1 MCRSSVA
8 PRAARARA
16 NSAGAPSPFGRTR
29 TPKVVSKKPRREK
42 RSRSA
47 RISRWRAWKN
57 ASDGNETDID
67 FGPKAY
73 SRRAGCVKPELAMAR
88 PGTRPKIRSRRP
100 AGRSP
105 SEPGRGT
112 PRNTAI
118 PHGCSSSF
126 RAPPPRRSTA
136 GLGPESWVALLGSGV
151 ERQGSLG
158 ELGSGTR
165 EGEEPRGLAQHD
177 GVDEEPPVPALGHDH
192 HLAAALPGPAVRAV
206 DRVRRRDEGVRGGED
221 GELLRWQRGREVG
234 RPERHQAAHAAR
246 ARHLDQEAGDEP
258 APAVADQVDLR
269 GTGGEADGVDQVAK
283 PGGEA
288 LVVEA
293 RWIRE
298 GREVAHAAPR
308 KVAAQGEEVRRVPE
322 QPVHQHD
329 RRRVRRAR
337 IEALALDDEAER
349 HRERRGGQRRNFGP
363 DHPQAGHP
371 PASPTAAS
379 RGPSSADLP

>member
-1 MCRSSVA
+1 MASSISRQATKRPSTTKSVST
-8 PRAARARA
+8 PARPSLTRTQSNTSKARA
-16 NSAGAPSPFGRTR
+16 NSAGAPSPSGRTR

-118 PHGCSSSF
+118 PHGYSSSF

-136 GLGPESWVALLGSGV
+136 GPGPESWVALLG
-151 ERQGSLG
+151 
-158 ELGSGTR
+158 T
-165 EGEEPRGLAQHD
+165 
-177 GVDEEPPVPALGHDH
+177 
-192 HLAAALPGPAVRAV
+192 
-206 DRVRRRDEGVRGGED
+206 
-221 GELLRWQRGREVG
+221 
-234 RPERHQAAHAAR
+234 
-246 ARHLDQEAGDEP
+246 GDEP

-269 GTGGEADGVDQVAK
+269 GTGGEADGVDQVAQ
-283 PGGEA
+283 PAGEA

-298 GREVAHAAPR
+298 GREVAHAARR
-308 KVAAQGEEVRRVPE
+308 KVAAQEEEVRRVPE

-337 IEALALDDEAER
+337 IEAIALDDEAER
-349 HRERRGGQRRNFGP
+349 NRERRGAQRRNFGP
-363 DHPQAGHP
+363 DHPQADHP
-371 PASPTAAS
+371 PPPRPQLQWA
-379 RGPSSADLP
+379 

>member
-1 MCRSSVA
+1 MASSISRQA
-8 PRAARARA
+8 PKRPSTTKSVSTPARPSLTRTQSNTSKVRA
-16 NSAGAPSPFGRTR
+16 NSAGAPSPSGRTR

-57 ASDGNETDID
+57 ASEGNETDID

-88 PGTRPKIRSRRP
+88 
-100 AGRSP
+100 
-105 SEPGRGT
+105 
-112 PRNTAI
+112 
-118 PHGCSSSF
+118 
-126 RAPPPRRSTA
+126 
-136 GLGPESWVALLGSGV
+136 LGSGV

-158 ELGSGTR
+158 ELVSGTR
-165 EGEEPRGLAQHD
+165 EGEEPRGLAQHG

-206 DRVRRRDEGVRGGED
+206 DRVRRRDEGVGGGED

-269 GTGGEADGVDQVAK
+269 GTGGEADGVDQVAQ

-308 KVAAQGEEVRRVPE
+308 KVAAQEEEVRRVPE

-329 RRRVRRAR
+329 RRRVGRTR
-337 IEALALDDEAER
+337 IEAIALDHEAER
-349 HRERRGGQRRNFGP
+349 HRERRGAQRRNFGP
-363 DHPQAGHP
+363 DHPQADHP
-371 PASPTAAS
+371 PPPRPQLRVGSRALPDACSVPDGEALVKENHEASTVVAKA
-379 RGPSSADLP
+379 RGGR

>member
-1 MCRSSVA
+1 
-8 PRAARARA
+8 
-16 NSAGAPSPFGRTR
+16 GAPSPSGRTR

-57 ASDGNETDID
+57 ASEGNETDID

-88 PGTRPKIRSRRP
+88 
-100 AGRSP
+100 
-105 SEPGRGT
+105 
-112 PRNTAI
+112 
-118 PHGCSSSF
+118 
-126 RAPPPRRSTA
+126 
-136 GLGPESWVALLGSGV
+136 LGSGV

-158 ELGSGTR
+158 ELVSGTR
-165 EGEEPRGLAQHD
+165 EGEEPRGLAHHG

-206 DRVRRRDEGVRGGED
+206 D
-221 GELLRWQRGREVG
+221 
-234 RPERHQAAHAAR
+234 
-246 ARHLDQEAGDEP
+246 
-258 APAVADQVDLR
+258 
-269 GTGGEADGVDQVAK
+269 QVAQ

-308 KVAAQGEEVRRVPE
+308 KVAAQEEEVRRVPE

-337 IEALALDDEAER
+337 IEAIALDDEAER
-349 HRERRGGQRRNFGP
+349 HRERRGAQRRN
-363 DHPQAGHP
+363 
-371 PASPTAAS
+371 
-379 RGPSSADLP
+379 